1 MKKQPAEINPSFR
14 LDDDRALESIEF
26 KRSELA
32 RAREVSPTLVAPL
45 EAEIASCEQA
55 LDRARAAGLEHKA
68 ASVASQRA
76 DLVRQAAVAEHA
88 SSLDV
93 DEAAADRIVHALER
107 AKYLASAHARRAAAA
122 LTAVSA
128 AYQRAT
134 KEINE
139 RNAAARYAE
148 RLAGQVIDRD
158 PGRIELETR
167 PGVIAWLRLVF
178 PVEGRAAYARS
189 AANRAGNR
197 SYPEPPPIEEYD
209 DACRS
214 FFAQIESLREQA
226 SRQAAELGA
235 VVSQ

>member
-1 MKKQPAEINPSFR
+1 MKKHEFNPQFR
-14 LDDDRALESIEF
+14 LDDERACESIEF

-32 RAREVSPTLVAPL
+32 RAIKLSPALVASL
-45 EAEIASCEQA
+45 EADIVAAEQS
-55 LDRARAAGLEHKA
+55 LDKARAAGLEYAA

-107 AKYLASAHARRAAAA
+107 SKYLAAAHARRAAAA
-122 LTAVSA
+122 HTAVTA
-128 AYQRAT
+128 AYQRAM

-139 RNAAARYAE
+139 RNAAVRYAE
-148 RLAGQVIDRD
+148 RLAGQVIDHD

-178 PVEGRAAYARS
+178 PVEGRAAYIRS
-189 AANRAGNR
+189 VANRAGNR
-197 SYPEPPPIEEYD
+197 SYPEPPPIEDFD

-214 FFAQIESLREQA
+214 FFGQIESLRDQA
-226 SRQAAELGA
+226 ARQATELAA
-235 VVSQ
+235 VST